1 MDQARGD
8 VPAIRR
14 AGSLAL
20 ITGLMAVAWAW
31 PGRVHVVLVISGRG
45 LISGNTDGQREPG
58 PVRPGDA

>member
-1 MDQARGD
+1 MDRARGAA
-8 VPAIRR
+8 PAIRR

-20 ITGLMAVAWAW
+20 ITGLLRWPGL
-31 PGRVHVVLVISGRG
+31 PGRVHVVLVIPGRG